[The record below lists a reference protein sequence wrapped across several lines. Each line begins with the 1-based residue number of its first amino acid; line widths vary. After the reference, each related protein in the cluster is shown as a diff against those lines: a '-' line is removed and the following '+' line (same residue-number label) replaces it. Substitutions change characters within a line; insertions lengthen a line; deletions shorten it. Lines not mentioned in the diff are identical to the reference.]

1 MLTYLVLAPN
11 EELAVENEEDDGVG
25 EEPVG
30 KFESCGTG
38 TTGWFGGGK
47 MFLEKVLSQLTMLFS
62 FLRQ

>member
-30 KFESCGTG
+30 KFESYA
-38 TTGWFGGGK
+38 TGW
-47 MFLEKVLSQLTMLFS
+47 LEARKLLFEK
-62 FLRQ
+62 